1 MARIIVWFILLPGG
15 LIAAITLDLH
25 FFRTVFSSLSFHI
38 VSSLFGLMLLRLVV
52 NASRKTGRLL
62 AREGRVGKLPRME
75 TNRLVTTGI
84 YGCMRHPMHLGL
96 LFFPLAVG
104 LVAGSPSFILLFAP
118 LEAFF
123 ILVMLKFYEEPEAIR
138 KFGDEYRAYQRRV
151 PMFDFSV
158 ECLRELFLRRE

>member
-1 MARIIVWFILLPGG
+1 MARIIVWLIFLPGG
-15 LIAAITLDLH
+15 LIASITLDLH
-25 FFRTVFSSLSFHI
+25 FFRTVFFSLSFH
-38 VSSLFGLMLLRLVV
+38 VGSSLLGIILLRLVV

-84 YGCMRHPMHLGL
+84 YGCMRHPMHFGL

-104 LVAGSPSFILLFAP
+104 LVVGSPSFILLFAP

-123 ILVMLKFYEEPEAIR
+123 IFAMLRFYEEPEAIN
-138 KFGDEYRAYQRRV
+138 KFGEEYREYQRQV
-151 PMFDFSV
+151 PMFDFSA

>member
-1 MARIIVWFILLPGG
+1 
-15 LIAAITLDLH
+15 
-25 FFRTVFSSLSFHI
+25 
-38 VSSLFGLMLLRLVV
+38 MLLRLVM

>member
-1 MARIIVWFILLPGG
+1 MARIIIWFILLSGG
-15 LIAAITLDLH
+15 LIAAIILDLH
-25 FFRTVFSSLSFHI
+25 FFRALFFSLSFHI
-38 VSSLFGLMLLRLVV
+38 VSSLVGLMLLRLVM

-104 LVAGSPSFILLFAP
+104 LIAGSPSFILFFAP
-118 LEAFF
+118 LEALF

-138 KFGDEYRAYQRRV
+138 KFGEEYRAYQRRV
-151 PMFDFSV
+151 SMFDFSA